1 MSVPVLT
8 ATYRLQ
14 VNAGFTFRQVRE
26 RVEYFQN
33 LGVSHLYLS
42 PILAARPGSMHG
54 YDVVDPTRINPEIG
68 TETELRELADDLHA
82 RQMGLIV
89 DTVPNHMGV
98 GPENPYWTDVLEHG
112 ERSRYAKWFDIDW
125 TSSANG
131 PPKVVLPVLGDE
143 LERVIERGELSV
155 RISDAGLP
163 RLSYFNNSFPVD
175 LAALPPELELA
186 EIDPEETGGLTA
198 LFSGADEESR
208 ERLRAL
214 LDVQHYRLAFWRR
227 GPAEINYRRF
237 FDVNDL
243 VGIRVEDESVFAD
256 THALVLRLVRERVI
270 TGLRVD
276 HIDGLL
282 DPLAY
287 LERLRAA
294 MPADTPVFV
303 EKILSRGE
311 SLRASWPVD
320 GTTGYEFL
328 NDVEDVFID
337 QEGFA
342 AIDRSYRAF
351 RRLGSTTFHAIANA
365 GKRAFLEGPLNA
377 DVTRLVRR
385 ALRLTREHGISASA
399 AEIGAALVA
408 FLTALPV
415 YRTYV
420 APNTPIDPAD
430 HAVVDGALREA
441 LRDDSVRAGARPDL
455 LAFIAELVLGADE
468 RVDRAKRTAFVQRLQ
483 QVSGPATAKG
493 IEDTALYA
501 YVPLVSRNEVGG
513 APDRPLISAVD
524 HLHETNRARAERWPR
539 TLLATNTHD
548 TKRSADVRSR
558 LDVLTEMPNEW
569 GRAIKRWRRLN
580 QKHRQVIRGRLAP
593 DTNTEYLLYQTLVA
607 LWPPPRAARRVD
619 DLPDRQWRDAARER
633 LRQYMLKA
641 AREAKTRTSWVD
653 PDAEYERALAEFIG
667 AILEPS
673 DDAPFLADVA
683 RLVSRIAAAGTAN
696 ALSRVAIHLTSP
708 GTPDIYQ
715 GDELWNYTL
724 VDPDNRRPVDYDAR
738 ASAIRSLDDLAERLR
753 GGADVDWFDSR
764 LKLLVTHRL
773 LTLRRERPA
782 MFASGSYVPLVVAGP
797 RAEHV
802 VAFERQAEAQRS
814 VTIATRLPCALVSAQ
829 ASDWWGDTFVVLPSA
844 DDETQT
850 FTSRVTGAVLAAN
863 ASRIEVR
870 NALGK
875 LPAAV
880 LAN

>member
-1 MSVPVLT
+1 MTVPVLT

-42 PILAARPGSMHG
+42 PILAARRGSMHG

-68 TETELRELADDLHA
+68 TEAELRALADDLHA
-82 RQMGLIV
+82 RDMGLVV
-89 DTVPNHMGV
+89 DIVPNHMGI
-98 GPENPYWTDVLEHG
+98 GPENPYWNDVLEHG

-125 TSSANG
+125 ASDANG

-155 RISDAGLP
+155 RITETGSL
-163 RLSYFNNSFPVD
+163 RFTYFNNSFPID

-208 ERLRAL
+208 QRLRAL

-227 GPAEINYRRF
+227 GPTEINYRRF

-243 VGIRVEDESVFAD
+243 VGIRVEDENVFAE
-256 THALVLRLVRERVI
+256 THALVLRLVREKVI
-270 TGLRVD
+270 DGLRVD

-282 DPLAY
+282 DPQAY

-294 MPADTPVFV
+294 IPSDLPVFV
-303 EKILSRGE
+303 EKILSQGE

-328 NDVEDVFID
+328 NELEDVFIE
-337 QEGFA
+337 QVGFD
-342 AIDRSYRAF
+342 AIDRSYRAV
-351 RRLGSTTFHAIANA
+351 RRLGTTPFRAIAHA

-377 DVTRLVRR
+377 DVTRLARR
-385 ALRLTREHGISASA
+385 ALPLARERGISASV

-420 APNTPIDPAD
+420 AANRPIDLAD
-430 HAVVDGALREA
+430 HAVVDAALRVA
-441 LRDDSVRAGARPDL
+441 QRDDAVRCGARPDL
-455 LAFIAELVLGADE
+455 LAFVAELVLGADE
-468 RVDRAKRTAFVQRLQ
+468 NVDRAKRLGFVQRLQ

-513 APDRPLISAVD
+513 APDRPLAGAVD
-524 HLHETNRARAERWPR
+524 HLHDANRARAERCPR
-539 TLLATNTHD
+539 TLLATSTHD
-548 TKRSADVRSR
+548 TKRSADVRAR
-558 LDVLTEMPNEW
+558 LDVLSEIPNEW

-619 DLPDRQWRDAARER
+619 DLPDRAWRDGARER

-653 PDAEYERALAEFIG
+653 PDADYERALADFIG
-667 AILEPS
+667 AILEPAE
-673 DDAPFLADVA
+673 DAPFLADVA

-696 ALSRVAIHLTSP
+696 ALARVAIHLTSP

-715 GDELWNYTL
+715 GDELWNYAL
-724 VDPDNRRPVDYDAR
+724 VDPDNRRPVDYGSR
-738 ASAIRSLDDLAERLR
+738 ASAIRALDELAERLR

-773 LTLRRERPA
+773 LSLRRERPA
-782 MFASGSYVPLVVAGP
+782 LFTSGSYAPLVVTGP
-797 RAEHV
+797 RAAHV
-802 VAFERQAEAQRS
+802 VAFERGAETQRI
-814 VTIATRLPCALVSAQ
+814 VTIATRLPCDLVSSQ
-829 ASDWWGDTFVVLPSA
+829 AADWWGDTFVELPNA
-844 DDETQT
+844 HETQT
-850 FTSRVTGAVLAAN
+850 FTSRVTGAVVASN

-870 NALGK
+870 SAVGK